1 MSSEISKKDLL
12 LPFLISLIIVIIVT
26 FISLSDN
33 QTRIVFCDV
42 GQGDAAY
49 IRIKNKFD
57 ILIDGGPDQSVMSC
71 LGKYMPFYDKKIE
84 MVILSHPEKD
94 HYGGLTYLITRYK
107 VDRLMT
113 GKINFQTKTFV
124 NLLKKITQAKI
135 NLISLDQIKIYDIL
149 HDRLELFPQKT
160 STINE
165 SSMLVFFEENN
176 TKVLFTGDY
185 DFKVMPANLVIDPVS
200 ILKVPHHGSKNG
212 LTEKILKITRPKIA
226 VISVGRNNS
235 YGHPAKKI
243 IDLLKKYGVKTRRTD
258 EEGNIVFKI

>member
-1 MSSEISKKDLL
+1 MSSSLSKKELL
-12 LPFLISLIIVIIVT
+12 PPFLISLTIVIIIT
-26 FISLSDN
+26 FVSLSDN
-33 QTRIVFCDV
+33 QTRVVFCDV

-57 ILIDGGPDQSVMSC
+57 ILIDAGPGQSVMSC

-94 HYGGLTYLITRYK
+94 HYGGLIYLITRYK
-107 VDRLMT
+107 IDRLIT

-124 NLLKKITQAKI
+124 DLLKKITQAKI
-135 NLISLDQIKIYDIL
+135 VLISLDQIKIYDIL
-149 HDRLELFPQKT
+149 HDRLELFPQNG
-160 STINE
+160 STTNE
-165 SSMLVFFEENN
+165 TSMLAFFEENN

-185 DFKVMPANLVIDPVS
+185 DFKIMPANLVIDPVS

-212 LTEKILKITRPKIA
+212 LTEKLLKITQPKIA
-226 VISVGRNNS
+226 VISVGKNNS

-243 IDLLKKYGVKTRRTD
+243 IDLLKKYGVIIRRTD
-258 EEGNIVFKI
+258 EEGNIIFKL